1 MRVWLSWP
9 PSRGKNGKENPI
21 KIKPGPIMT
30 DKTRFQNRIALITG
44 AGSESGIG
52 FAAARTLASG
62 ARLALTSTTER
73 IVERAKTISSGG
85 SRVKGYTAD
94 LMDRDQVKKLVDSVI
109 HDFGRIDILVNNAGM
124 VQVGKDETFLHMTE
138 LPPTEW
144 DESIARNLNTCFNVT
159 HAALPHMIKNHY
171 GRIVNVS
178 SVTGPLV
185 SNPGETAYSA
195 AKAAMVGMSRS
206 LAIEVA
212 RHGITVNNVAPGWIA
227 TGSSTAEERIAAENT
242 PMGRAGTP
250 EEVGDLIAFLAS
262 DESTYITGQLFVID
276 GGNIIQEYKGPS
288 ERYY

>member
-1 MRVWLSWP
+1 
-9 PSRGKNGKENPI
+9 
-21 KIKPGPIMT
+21 MT
-30 DKTRFQNRIALITG
+30 DETRFHNRIALITG
-44 AGSESGIG
+44 AGSDSGIG

-62 ARLALTSTTER
+62 GARLALTSTTDR
-73 IVERAKTISSGG
+73 IIERAKTLSDGG
-85 SRVKGYTAD
+85 SRAKGYTAD
-94 LMDRDQVKKLVDSVI
+94 LMERDQVDALVDRVI
-109 HDFGRIDILVNNAGM
+109 RDFGRIDILVNNAGM
-124 VQVGKDETFLHMTE
+124 VQVGKEETFLPMVD
-138 LPPTEW
+138 LAPTEW

-159 HAALPHMIKNHY
+159 HAVLPHMIKNHY

-262 DESTYITGQLFVID
+262 DESAYITGQLFVID
-276 GGNIIQEYKGPS
+276 GGNTIQEYKGPP